1 MKLGEVEVDP
11 TSYVDDVANLR
22 EGATEAGRR
31 MSNAV
36 NEMSLKAHP
45 TKTMNIVIGGTKKSR
60 ENLRKELK
68 DDPMQIQGFDVKS
81 VEADVYLGM
90 KVSKGGCKDSVD
102 ASIKARRAKALV
114 KMKMTKIIL
123 KDLCIQAVDAARTLY
138 QQTIL
143 PILTCPDAL
152 LYKLL

>member
-123 KDLCIQAVDAARTLY
+123 KDLCIQAVDTTRTLY